1 FQAFGELG
9 YRINTA
15 SASFEPYANLAYVN
29 FDADGFTENG
39 GAAALSSGDRSSDTA
54 FTTLGLRASTV
65 LTLGTVTATAR
76 GGLGWRH
83 AFGDVRPDTALAFA
97 GGSSFAIKGVPI
109 AKNAALLEAGLDVN
123 ITENATFGIAY
134 QGQIASDAQTHGFSA
149 KLGVRF

>member
-1 FQAFGELG
+1 M
-9 YRINTA
+9 
-15 SASFEPYANLAYVN
+15 
-29 FDADGFTENG
+29 
-39 GAAALSSGDRSSDTA
+39 
-54 FTTLGLRASTV
+54 
-65 LTLGTVTATAR
+65 TATAR